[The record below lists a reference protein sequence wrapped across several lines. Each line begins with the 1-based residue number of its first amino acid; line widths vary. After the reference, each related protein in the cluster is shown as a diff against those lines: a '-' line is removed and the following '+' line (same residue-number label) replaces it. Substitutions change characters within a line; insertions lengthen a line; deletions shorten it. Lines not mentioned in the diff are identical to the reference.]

1 MDNKISINEV
11 MEEVKRMEDEL
22 IKERK
27 ESGERRESL
36 FSHYLYERRVREYQ
50 ENRIG
55 NEEEILLKRLDDVIH
70 QHQIN
75 MDDEAYGEMKNEWSS
90 KTIEKAEKWKSML
103 VNR

>member
-55 NEEEILLKRLDDVIH
+55 N
-70 QHQIN
+70 
-75 MDDEAYGEMKNEWSS
+75 
-90 KTIEKAEKWKSML
+90 
-103 VNR
+103 

>member
-55 NEEEILLKRLDDVIH
+55 NE
-70 QHQIN
+70 
-75 MDDEAYGEMKNEWSS
+75 AYGEMKNEWSS